1 MAEQIVSDPST
12 EVDDWLDSD
21 DPNDVGEVTAEPGA
35 EVGTGAEEPGTEGG
49 GVDGGEEG
57 GVGGGEDEPVTDDDT
72 QEGIVNGSMAYED
85 LRAQISSGDFKLQ
98 AMLDKLTRLY
108 IVDMLTEDEY
118 DVLMQLARDNAN
130 PDKDIEENTDI
141 IKQLMSK
148 VTVLEETVTA
158 MDACIKKL
166 EDPESEPEE
175 PVVTYEPYDPHKW
188 YYKDMTCSFEGKNY
202 ICIAPEGVVCTW
214 SPAGYPSYWKL
225 VK

>member
-1 MAEQIVSDPST
+1 MADQIVSDPNT
-12 EVDDWLDSD
+12 EVDDWLDND
-21 DPNDVGEVTAEPGA
+21 DPNDVGVLTA
-35 EVGTGAEEPGTEGG
+35 EPGTEGG
-49 GVDGGEEG
+49 EVNGVDS
-57 GVGGGEDEPVTDDDT
+57 GEDEPVTDDDT
-72 QEGIVNGSMAYED
+72 QTGIVNGSMAYED

-108 IVDMLTEDEY
+108 IEDMLTEEEY
-118 DVLMQLARDNAN
+118 DDLMRLARDNAN
-130 PDKDIEENTDI
+130 PDKEIEKNTDI
-141 IKQLMSK
+141 IKELMSK
-148 VTVLEETVTA
+148 VTVLEQTVIT
-158 MDACIKKL
+158 MDARIKKL

-175 PVVTYEPYDPHKW
+175 PVVTYEPYDPYKW

>member
-1 MAEQIVSDPST
+1 MAKQIVSDPNT
-12 EVDDWLDSD
+12 EVDDWLDND
-21 DPNDVGEVTAEPGA
+21 DPNDVGELTAEPGA
-35 EVGTGAEEPGTEGG
+35 EDETGAEEPGTEGG
-49 GVDGGEEG
+49 GVDSGEEG
-57 GVGGGEDEPVTDDDT
+57 EAGSGEDEPVTGDDT

-108 IVDMLTEDEY
+108 IDDMLTEDEY

-130 PDKDIEENTDI
+130 PDVEIVENADI
-141 IKQLMSK
+141 IKQLMQR
-148 VTVLEETVTA
+148 VTESEQKLKDLEALIV
-158 MDACIKKL
+158 KL
-166 EDPESEPEE
+166 EDPETEPEE

>member
-1 MAEQIVSDPST
+1 MAKQIISDPNT
-12 EVDDWLDSD
+12 EVDDWLDND
-21 DPNDVGEVTAEPGA
+21 DPDDVGELSVEPGA
-35 EVGTGAEEPGTEGG
+35 EDETGAEEPGTEGG
-49 GVDGGEEG
+49 GVESGDEGEA
-57 GVGGGEDEPVTDDDT
+57 GGGEDEPVTGDDT

-108 IVDMLTEDEY
+108 IEDMLTEEEY
-118 DVLMQLARDNAN
+118 DDLMKLARDNAN

-141 IKQLMSK
+141 IKELMSK
-148 VTVLEETVTA
+148 VTVLEQTVIT
-158 MDACIKKL
+158 MDARIKKL
-166 EDPESEPEE
+166 EDPESEPEK
-175 PVVTYEPYDPHKW
+175 PVVTYEPYDPYKW

-214 SPAGYPSYWKL
+214 SPAGYPPYWKL

>member
-1 MAEQIVSDPST
+1 MAEQIISDPNT
-12 EVDDWLDSD
+12 EVDDWLDND
-21 DPNDVGEVTAEPGA
+21 DPNDVGEVLAEPG
-35 EVGTGAEEPGTEGG
+35 V
-49 GVDGGEEG
+49 EEG
-57 GVGGGEDEPVTDDDT
+57 GTDEGKGEPGVGDGEDVAAGSGEDEPVTGDDT
-72 QEGIVNGSMAYED
+72 QTGVVNGSMAYED

-108 IVDMLTEDEY
+108 IEDMLTVDEY
-118 DVLMQLARDNAN
+118 DDLMKLARDNAN

-141 IKQLMSK
+141 VKQLMLR
-148 VTVLEETVTA
+148 VTESEQKLKDLEARIV
-158 MDACIKKL
+158 KL
-166 EDPESEPEE
+166 EDPEAEPEE

-214 SPAGYPSYWKL
+214 SPPGYPSYWKL